1 MKRMFVM
8 ALVCFLGIH
17 HATHAQDKTT
27 HAIQLPQVLTVQ
39 PAEKVGVYNLFF
51 NGPVV
56 DKLILSLYDSD
67 GNLLSNKSFRD
78 MGSFELPYNLR
89 NAGAGH
95 YTWVAKSSLG
105 TVEQSLTYTGVPNP
119 EIRLVANQ
127 EAKKLK
133 LILDDATQEP
143 LTVSIFDERQRLL
156 HTQTVSAEDYE
167 QYYNLEQL
175 NGSYVTFVVTNPTG
189 KSSKESVVLR

>member
-1 MKRMFVM
+1 MFVIAM
-8 ALVCFLGIH
+8 VCFLGIH
-17 HATHAQDKTT
+17 VATHAQDNTT
-27 HAIQLPQVLTVQ
+27 HAIQLPQVLQVKS
-39 PAEKVGVYNLFF
+39 AGKIGVYNVAFS
-51 NGPVV
+51 GPMV
-56 DKLILSLYDSD
+56 DKLTLSLYDGD
-67 GNLLSNKSFRD
+67 RNLLSSKSFQN

-89 NAGAGH
+89 NAGADA

-119 EIRLVANQ
+119 EIKLVSNQ
-127 EAKKLK
+127 DSKKLK

-156 HTQTVSAEDYE
+156 HSQTVSPEDYE

-189 KSSKESVVLR
+189 KSSKESIALR